1 MLKSEHQQQQQQ
13 NSGQSNKADNTHIL
27 RKGKYHC
34 TSGLQIGYFVLSSF
48 AFPYEVNIFSEA
60 G

>member
-1 MLKSEHQQQQQQ
+1 MLKSDHEQKH
-13 NSGQSNKADNTHIL
+13 SGQSIKADYTHL
-27 RKGKYHC
+27 LCKGKYHC

>member
-1 MLKSEHQQQQQQ
+1 MLKSDHEQKH
-13 NSGQSNKADNTHIL
+13 SGQSIKADYTHL
-27 RKGKYHC
+27 LCKGKYHC
-34 TSGLQIGYFVLSSF
+34 TSGLQIGYFLLSSF